1 MGDAREEREGL
12 GHIDEV
18 GEVELE
24 AVVDDVVG
32 VEGNSGCGRGPGRE
46 RAAGERVDEGGG
58 TDGDDVC

>member
-1 MGDAREEREGL
+1 VGDVGEEREGL

-32 VEGNSGCGRGPGRE
+32 VGGDSGCGRRPGR
-46 RAAGERVDEGGG
+46 
-58 TDGDDVC
+58 